1 MQEELKE
8 LVEKVRPPCLTVPRA
23 AAHRRRWDPQKKRGE
38 YSSDSALMNRIMEHQ
53 EKRNDHEA
61 KMADIQLRIAK
72 ELAAKEKGAKKLS
85 GEGGDGGGAGE
96 GKGAEQSTLR
106 QRKGAA
112 KD

>member
-1 MQEELKE
+1 
-8 LVEKVRPPCLTVPRA
+8 
-23 AAHRRRWDPQKKRGE
+23 
-38 YSSDSALMNRIMEHQ
+38 MNRIMEHQ

-85 GEGGDGGGAGE
+85 GEGGDEGGAGE

>member
-1 MQEELKE
+1 
-8 LVEKVRPPCLTVPRA
+8 
-23 AAHRRRWDPQKKRGE
+23 
-38 YSSDSALMNRIMEHQ
+38 MNRIMEHQ

-85 GEGGDGGGAGE
+85 GEGGDGGGAG
-96 GKGAEQSTLR
+96 KGAEQSTLR

>member
-1 MQEELKE
+1 
-8 LVEKVRPPCLTVPRA
+8 
-23 AAHRRRWDPQKKRGE
+23 
-38 YSSDSALMNRIMEHQ
+38 MNRIMEHQ

-72 ELAAKEKGAKKLS
+72 ELAAKEKGAKLS

-96 GKGAEQSTLR
+96 GKGTEQSTLR